1 MQCFEDIFIN
11 QPRIAVFLW
20 TKLREVYY
28 RGETIW
34 DSYSKSVAK
43 VQEILIRFATKSI
56 QGSWEFEEYNETVV
70 QSYRAMAHFLSMKS
84 SLLIE
89 DQINLLG
96 IVDLMLTNTMYF
108 DKRVVLN
115 WYETFIDAIRLRS
128 FGGHEKLM
136 EDQEHKIQISK
147 LLLILRVLGTEL
159 NRDKDTRST
168 VLLKSIEW
176 AVEGFPDVTDIES
189 VRLACSILNKCCTVI
204 YELLVEGKL
213 ILLKFVIFFSNF
225 CLLCQGLFKI

>member
-1 MQCFEDIFIN
+1 
-11 QPRIAVFLW
+11 
-20 TKLREVYY
+20 
-28 RGETIW
+28 
-34 DSYSKSVAK
+34 
-43 VQEILIRFATKSI
+43 
-56 QGSWEFEEYNETVV
+56 
-70 QSYRAMAHFLSMKS
+70 MAHFLSMKS

-204 YELLVEGKL
+204 YELLVEGETDIIEVCHFFQTFACFVKGILKYSHIGNLAQQKSFGTQLFPQVYPLKRLQL
-213 ILLKFVIFFSNF
+213 ISHSLMLDFV
-225 CLLCQGLFKI
+225 KYW

>member
-1 MQCFEDIFIN
+1 MVIFAMEDI
-11 QPRIAVFLW
+11 IA
-20 TKLREVYY
+20 
-28 RGETIW
+28 
-34 DSYSKSVAK
+34 
-43 VQEILIRFATKSI
+43 ILQI
-56 QGSWEFEEYNETVV
+56 
-70 QSYRAMAHFLSMKS
+70 AHFLSMKS

-168 VLLKSIEW
+168 VL
-176 AVEGFPDVTDIES
+176 
-189 VRLACSILNKCCTVI
+189 
-204 YELLVEGKL
+204 
-213 ILLKFVIFFSNF
+213 
-225 CLLCQGLFKI
+225 FKIH